1 MTYIVMRR
9 RSEGQ
14 RVSGKSHCPFEV
26 VLPVVIV
33 HGEYKPLQK
42 LFTAQSKD
50 FQKAFNKLPLKR
62 LLINIFKNVP
72 QRGVKSEKTNLLT
85 VLNYSGQW
93 KLTDAVKLY
102 RKMA

>member
-1 MTYIVMRR
+1 M
-9 RSEGQ
+9 
-14 RVSGKSHCPFEV
+14 
-26 VLPVVIV
+26 LVVIV
-33 HGEYKPLQK
+33 HGEYKPFQR

-50 FQKAFNKLPLKR
+50 FQKVFNKLPLRR

-72 QRGVKSEKTNLLT
+72 QRGGRICEKTNLLT